1 MALFS
6 NDIIIEPDML
16 IENGDIK
23 VSASDDRNIEYIL
36 YASKGQIRKS
46 PILGVEIIGFVNSP
60 TTDGR
65 EIRKA
70 IRQELERDGYRL
82 NELDS
87 SVNNEGKTE
96 INVKADK
103 VSIRL

>member
-1 MALFS
+1 MALIS
-6 NDIIIEPDML
+6 NDFIIEPDLL
-16 IENGDIK
+16 IEDGDLK
-23 VSASDDRNIEYIL
+23 VGVSDDRNVEYIL
-36 YASKGQIRKS
+36 YAGKGQIRKA
-46 PILGVEIIGFVNSP
+46 PILGVEIISFVNSP

-82 NELDS
+82 KELDS
-87 SVNNEGKTE
+87 AINNEGKTE

-103 VSIRL
+103 VAIRL